1 MKSEFIK
8 NLIKERGLKGK
19 GGRGYI
25 HDLLRLEEYILNGP
39 RGFASGMHY
48 HILKGKY
55 RREWEAIYREL
66 KPKEFEEIMQREREE
81 ERKRKQEKERRR
93 REEIIRQLK
102 KEWLEKNAGTNLPPD
117 AFGWEFVDCNE
128 KPRGFIGAPE
138 GRRKCPLCCEP
149 VHDDWQYYIGYYYH
163 KKCFKKAYQKFYGIK
178 GCATVF

>member
-1 MKSEFIK
+1 MFWLEITSFPVWCIGKFNFEKGGDSLYKNVKSEFIK

-117 AFGWEFVDCNE
+117 AFGWEFVDFLE
-128 KPRGFIGAPE
+128 RIA
-138 GRRKCPLCCEP
+138 
-149 VHDDWQYYIGYYYH
+149 
-163 KKCFKKAYQKFYGIK
+163 KKEMAL
-178 GCATVF
+178 VD